1 MAWAAVA
8 LPLRLPSLPFQH
20 PLQGQLRRKGAS
32 SGPAESTGK
41 WPTEAQRPVVAEARG
56 ALTVTRGGTRAL
68 AALRGLTPVWAG
80 AEGLGAT
87 SLRHSRHIKQKYK
100 DVIPSESQSDEVIVK
115 QPLKQG
121 SFSLLGKSEKTED
134 YLEESIVQQHVVISE
149 PAPLKQKRKS
159 GEKQEQH
166 APSHLRVRKHRLL
179 SYDRTEPQDDNVI
192 NHIIRLRDKLDWKTS
207 LLPHDLKCKAPKPA
221 FPKHTL
227 KKPLKDDGE
236 YVYAIPRYN
245 IHGFFNEYDL
255 QVVSAY
261 TAKNCKEF
269 WIITASFV
277 SKVIKT
283 GGDTEELDLI
293 PTTQWLLERQQYY
306 LLQKFKIF
314 YNFRINKAFVTWKL
328 NVRRIKTEKSR
339 SFLYSRLFMADELFQ
354 ACLLYIKSLCEDA
367 LSCKVGDKDHARAV
381 SLVKLDSSR
390 TYTLDEFCEEQLQQA
405 SQALR
410 QLEDIRTE
418 AISKIKSTILKVAE
432 KKDVKE
438 YFESKPSKI
447 DTTHFKLPQY
457 RCLLETN
464 SKFLKLVDY
473 IFQELIRQ
481 LMNSAITLLLELF
494 IGSARMPISVEKRNE
509 NILKTLKNTLFKN
522 EVMANYLEEFF
533 DSNLYILAAEK
544 SELKPDTAVNEI
556 LNSGKVEMD
565 LRKTYA
571 PVFEVNLC
579 LRISAAINSLE
590 PLEEDAQKCDNAE
603 EPVTHDEEEMSELKG
618 SCIKHSSSEDLLESN
633 KSGTL
638 GCNLKN
644 IPSDIETMSEDENK
658 HAEDESSHFRANLFI
673 DPNRLDFSTK
683 FQNMVAQIESYITT
697 ITPLHQDP
705 RLSAFLDLVS
715 AVDLPNETRSVIKYK
730 KKTQWPDYHI
740 LFEMDSDYQ
749 NKIVSLLTIIG
760 NSMSITNVYS
770 CKFLKYCSMIEQA
783 QVTSMKIPSIED
795 LTSREFKNI
804 LHKFRNYFKHI
815 VTMPIEKR
823 IGIFTV
829 LSLDYQLK
837 CLPYVNNIIQMS
849 HSLVRSEVVEKS
861 ANLLEAIESSLQQVE
876 CDLVKIEEFVNYF
889 NFMDT
894 VSSKITKLDKEY
906 STISHLHSIV
916 RNFQI
921 DISEEQIAIHKL
933 ILMKFS
939 QLKASVK
946 LNLKNKQATL
956 NRFRDNLETF
966 VTGLRVDVSNL
977 KFKIRTPILLSAST
991 GVSRAKEMIRSL
1003 SEEAASLANKAKT
1016 YSNYQDQ
1023 FDDSQSHMHSINMEE
1038 ITQLLLSEISDI
1050 DCDLMLRKLLW
1061 EVQEEWGSLFWEWR
1075 SCSLQS
1081 IDVDLVQRN
1090 VSKWLHM
1097 IIVLEKGLPKND
1109 MVTNLKHLVTDF
1121 KQELPIISALG
1132 NPCLRPR
1139 HWEALQEIIGKSMF
1153 LDKNL
1158 SVESLLALKMFQYEN
1173 AINEIST
1180 SATNEAA
1187 LEKMLFKIID
1197 LWNTTPLHLV
1207 FHHTDFHSILIIA
1220 SVDDIIT
1227 QLEDSQVIL
1236 ATIKGS
1242 SYIGPIRDLVN
1253 EWDQNLRIFS
1263 QTLEEWILCQRNW
1276 LYLEP
1281 IFYCIEIKRQL
1292 PSESKLFSQVISM
1305 WKEIM
1310 SRVQNKLDVLPITI
1324 SSGVIETLQN
1334 CNTILEHIKKSLED
1348 YLEIKRMI
1356 FPRFY
1361 FLSNTELL
1369 EVLANSKNPE
1379 SVQPY
1384 LVKCFE
1390 NIKQV
1395 LIWKE
1400 EVGPPA
1406 VKMLIS
1412 AEGEGVLLS
1421 KKIRVRTAVEQW
1433 LINVEKSMF
1442 DVIKKLIAKGME
1454 DWDNQTFSQWIM
1466 MHPGQVVL
1474 TVSQIMFHN
1483 DCVNSFTGSHSR
1495 KELEEVH
1502 AGVVYC
1508 LGEVSKLVVQTTNNA
1523 RTKTVL
1529 GGLLTLYV
1537 YSRDI
1542 VTDLLLKNIFSAEDF
1557 EWTRHLQYKWNE
1569 KQKLCYVSQ
1578 GHASFS
1584 YGYEYLGCAPRLVI
1598 TPLTDRCWLTLM
1610 GALCLNLGGCT
1621 AGPAGVG
1628 KTETVKGL
1636 AKALG
1641 KHCVVF
1647 NCFEDLD
1654 YKIMGKFFFGLVQSG
1669 AWCCFDEFNRI
1680 DTEVLSV
1687 IASQILTIKVAKD
1700 SYSVRFVLD
1709 GREMRINMSCA
1720 LFITMNPGY
1729 GGRVELPGN
1738 LKSLFRP
1745 VAMMVPHHKMITE
1758 VILFSF
1764 GFKSAKLLSGK
1775 LVNLYELANK
1785 QLSQQDHYDFGMR
1798 SLKTVL
1804 IMAEKKKQEFKCD
1817 RSDSL
1822 SNAEETQIIIESIR
1836 EASLSKFLPADVPLF
1851 EKTIEDIFPGVTVS
1865 KVNQVVLEKVIH
1877 IATEQLGLQHCP
1889 SQKEKIIQFHN
1900 QLQACVGVMLVGP
1913 TGGGKTTVRRILE
1926 KALILLPIADSLSVH
1941 DRRSISK
1948 IPGKK
1953 GKIDVCILNPKCVT
1967 VNELYGQLNPN
1978 TMEWT
1983 DGLLSAAVRNY
1994 VSLNATEHSVK
2005 DNDFGLKS
2013 RLSDISNV
2021 FQVGSSSTIDMDN
2034 VCMKDVEKDFKTAES
2049 HDFDWQWIIL
2059 DGPVDTFW
2067 VENLN
2072 TVLDDTRTLCLANSE
2087 RIALTNRIRVIFEV
2101 DSISQS
2107 SPAVVSR
2114 CAMVYMD
2121 PVDLGWKPYIK
2132 SWLLKTSKFL
2142 SQSGINCLEFLINT
2156 SVTEG
2161 LTFLKK
2167 NKKFQS
2173 YPVQDLTAVVTLCR
2187 ILDAFF
2193 EFMSTRGGFGKSD
2206 APNDSST
2213 KETKFVNLNFKDP
2226 ERPRFKGE
2234 GLWYLEKYP
2243 DKLPIM
2249 LQKLFVFAFTWAFG
2263 GTLKRDDEHED
2274 DILVFTGFEP
2284 DSPAEVTYNFDNL
2297 VRELFENYTETG
2309 ISLPAGERSVFG
2321 YFVDIQQCDFVPWS
2335 ELVPT
2340 VQTLIQKGTSFLTDL
2355 QRAGNNIMKM
2365 MEYGEYINFTAT
2377 RDTTCLSF
2385 LISLLLKNSCPVLLT
2400 GDSGVG
2406 KTATIN
2412 QLLENLEG
2420 PGALDVKY
2428 GSILGEVLLHNEIK
2442 KSSSLRQNISILI
2455 SETSKAATETLG
2467 VGTDEHALK
2476 SNNKGIITSTVN
2488 LSTNMTA
2495 AKAKELILKKLV
2507 RKTKDTLGAPKN
2519 NRIVLFIDDMNM
2531 PIPDTY
2537 GAQPPLELI
2546 RQLLDMGGIYDTG
2559 KNTWKNIQDV
2569 SIIASSASSVSG
2581 NNISPRLLKHFSI
2594 LVLPHPPQSA
2604 FCTIFQAHLGMY
2616 FSLHNFI
2623 ADVQR
2628 CRDQITSC
2636 SLAMYY
2642 QVCKNLLPSP
2652 TKCHYMFNPRDMFK
2666 LLLGMMQ
2673 ADKTVINSKEMVA
2686 QLFTHEASRVFHDR
2700 LMEPTE
2706 KSLFYQV
2713 LSKEIQNHFQ
2723 IQWLPEDLMN
2733 DSSVFVDFLDLHKPH
2748 RKKLYQKTN
2757 DFNKLVNILNEFQMK
2772 LGSTSLEMSHS
2783 IVFFK
2788 EAIEHITRATRVLR
2802 QPGIHMLLIGM
2813 DGCGKETCA
2822 TLACYV
2828 AEHKLYRVPVS
2839 HSYSYIEFKELFK
2852 KVFIQA
2858 GLEGNPTVVMVANLN
2873 PEQESFLVD
2882 LNYIINS
2889 GKIPNLFENEE
2900 LDSIVMRL
2908 RAFAEQYSYADDRNF
2923 LLKFFQKRVFKYLHI
2938 FLIMSPS
2945 GPNFRQ
2951 NCRVYP
2957 SMIGSC
2963 TIDWYE
2969 KWPEEA
2975 LLIIANSYLKE
2986 KVNLKNRK
2994 NLKGNF
3000 APTCVQIYKSI
3011 KDLSTKYFAET
3022 GRQYYITP
3030 SSYLQF
3036 METFAYMLRSREE
3049 EMQMKRNHF
3058 YMGLSKILEAT
3069 ALVTDM
3075 QEELLIL
3082 GPQIE
3087 QKTKEIEALMEKLQK
3102 ESQVVEKVQM
3112 LVKQDEEI
3120 MAEEVKI
3127 VEDYAQKAS
3136 AELKSVLP
3144 AVDKAIIALNAL
3156 DKADV
3161 SELRV
3166 YARPPI
3172 LVLTVMNA
3180 VCILLQKKPSW
3191 AMAKLLLSET
3201 GFLKKLINLDK
3212 DRIPDKVFVKLKKII
3227 SLPDFNPN
3235 KVALVSVACCS
3246 MCQWVIALH
3255 NYHEVQKMV
3264 GPKQLQVA
3272 EAQNVLKI
3280 ARQRLAEKQRGLHL
3294 VEEHLQFLHASYKD
3308 IVGEKQL
3315 LANRKKLATKRL
3327 QCASILLTVLGA
3339 EKTRWQET
3347 IHQIDRKLEGIFG
3360 DILLSVACIVYSGV
3374 LTPEFRQPIVNAWE
3388 DFCTEN
3394 NIALSS
3400 KFSLID
3406 VMAQKNE
3413 IRRWHNQGLPLGQH
3427 STENAILMKSSQQWP
3442 LLIDPHK
3449 QAYHWIRQMEGP
3461 RLQELSL
3468 EDSSYPQKLEIAMKR
3483 GESVLLQNLP
3493 ETFPPGLRA
3502 VLKKDI
3508 YQKRGK
3514 YFIRINDAET
3524 EYNLHFRLYLCTE
3537 VDNPHFL
3544 PSVYNFVT
3552 MVNFTVTF
3560 QGLQDQLL
3568 STVVSHEVPHLENQR
3583 AHLLESISRDAVTL
3597 EELEDKTLNLLQ
3609 NAQGCVLDDEEIVE
3623 TLRKSKIT
3631 SNEISKRIKATE
3643 KAEREIQATR
3653 KRYLPIATR
3662 GALLYFVVTSLTQIN
3677 YMYQF
3682 SLDWFRQVFVLST
3695 VSKNKEQEHN
3705 LEKDAISPE
3714 TVQDVTNNSEEPKL
3728 ESEKNPLDKHVKNAI
3743 DQLTRNVF
3751 KVVSAALFNQHK
3763 LCFSFRLCTAIMR
3776 DNSDGNLVEDDIG
3789 FLPEEEWNIFLYSG
3803 ILINIKSMLTSPVFS
3818 SMFEIHA
3825 KQHLQWLPDLRW
3837 KQCKYVSSQLEP
3849 FSLLC
3854 KSLLSN
3860 VPQWDAF
3867 KNSKSVYS
3875 LMSTPFSPESA
3886 SLEGSKTSPE
3896 EAELLN
3902 ENEEL
3907 RTPINFPWE
3916 RLTQFQRLI
3925 LIKILRPEHLK
3936 NSVRSFIIEKMGSE
3950 YIHRTAVNLKE
3961 SYKESTANTPLVL
3974 IHAQGIDV
3982 TNSLL
3987 RFAQELQGTT
3997 QHVNMISLG
4006 RGQAIKAEDLIVKAL
4021 AGKQQWVFLQNCHL
4035 ASSFM
4040 PKLCA
4045 TVDSFNRPDV
4055 TLDPDFRLWLSSKS
4069 YSSFPIPILQKG
4081 IKIAVET
4088 PQGLKNN
4095 LLQRFG
4101 YGGSGEVT
4109 EEIFE
4114 NIDCGPWWKK
4124 LIFSLCFFNAV
4135 INERKAYGTLGW
4147 NIAYRFSSSDLEVSI
4162 KVLESVLSSKSEI
4175 PWQALRYLIGEVTY
4189 GGRVT
4194 DEWDKRCL
4202 NTLLYKF
4209 CNPEVLK
4216 DDFSFSG
4223 DEMCQP
4229 VPSSA
4234 SIKDCIHII
4243 QSLPDDDSPEV
4254 LGIHPE
4260 ATRTCN
4266 ETEAQK
4272 FIESLIT
4279 LQPKATVSLLTHP
4292 TQSSDI
4298 LVMEILSDI
4307 MKQVPL
4313 VVEKEELTESGSQC
4327 TFKCMMSS
4335 NMWERLYNS
4344 IEGYDPLIHCVL
4356 VAFLNKE
4363 IERFNKLLRVIHT
4376 SLNDLQLAIKGENI
4390 LTQEL
4395 EETYDSFLNARVP
4408 MLWQK
4413 HAYRSCKPLSS
4424 WVSDLIQ
4431 RVNFFNTWAKV
4442 TYTAIYHRYMQ
4453 FITIKHSL
4461 ATSGQK
4467 NQKPPDLETTST
4479 TGFPARYWLPA
4490 FFFPQAFLTAVLLDY
4505 SRSHG
4510 ISVDTLTFTHQVVPG
4525 HADVEEDV
4533 PKFLEKKLTMVKKAF
4548 KGSSSSGSG
4557 VYIFGLFLEG
4567 ARWDHEQQGLADS
4580 LPRDICCDFPD
4591 IYFLPTEIST
4601 EIPSSSNQTNSEL
4614 NTFECPVYQTP
4625 QRSSI
4630 LTTTGLST
4638 NFLTSVYLPTKKP
4651 PSHWISRQVALLC
4664 EKNE

>member
-1 MAWAAVA
+1 
-8 LPLRLPSLPFQH
+8 
-20 PLQGQLRRKGAS
+20 
-32 SGPAESTGK
+32 
-41 WPTEAQRPVVAEARG
+41 
-56 ALTVTRGGTRAL
+56 
-68 AALRGLTPVWAG
+68 
-80 AEGLGAT
+80 
-87 SLRHSRHIKQKYK
+87 
-100 DVIPSESQSDEVIVK
+100 
-115 QPLKQG
+115 
-121 SFSLLGKSEKTED
+121 

-207 LLPHDLKCKAPKPA
+207 LFFLNFLKIANA
-221 FPKHTL
+221 THT
-227 KKPLKDDGE
+227 
-236 YVYAIPRYN
+236 
-245 IHGFFNEYDL
+245 F
-255 QVVSAY
+255 
-261 TAKNCKEF
+261 C
-269 WIITASFV
+269 
-277 SKVIKT
+277 VIKT
-283 GGDTEELDLI
+283 GGDTEEVDLI

-367 LSCKVGDKDHARAV
+367 LSCKVGDKDHAHAV

-603 EPVTHDEEEMSELKG
+603 EPVTHDEEEI
-618 SCIKHSSSEDLLESN
+618 CIKHSSSEDLLESN

-644 IPSDIETMSEDENK
+644 IPSGK
-658 HAEDESSHFRANLFI
+658 AERLNNEMREKFYSHFRANLFI

-1700 SYSVRFVLD
+1700 SYSVRFILD
-1709 GREMRINMSCA
+1709 GREMRINMSC
-1720 LFITMNPGY
+1720 
-1729 GGRVELPGN
+1729 
-1738 LKSLFRP
+1738 
-1745 VAMMVPHHKMITE
+1745 
-1758 VILFSF
+1758 
-1764 GFKSAKLLSGK
+1764 
-1775 LVNLYELANK
+1775 
-1785 QLSQQDHYDFGMR
+1785 DHYDFGMR

-2226 ERPRFKGE
+2226 ERLRFKGE

-2340 VQTLIQKGTSFLTDL
+2340 VQTLIQKGKNNHNNNTYNLGMLLGFCSSALLGMF
-2355 QRAGNNIMKM
+2355 RAVW
-2365 MEYGEYINFTAT
+2365 
-2377 RDTTCLSF
+2377 S
-2385 LISLLLKNSCPVLLT
+2385 S

-2442 KSSSLRQNISILI
+2442 KSSLRQNII
-2455 SETSKAATETLG
+2455 
-2467 VGTDEHALK
+2467 GTDEHALK
-2476 SNNKGIITSTVN
+2476 SNDKGIITSTVN

-2604 FCTIFQAHLGMY
+2604 FCTIFQ
-2616 FSLHNFI
+2616 
-2623 ADVQR
+2623 
-2628 CRDQITSC
+2628 
-2636 SLAMYY
+2636 
-2642 QVCKNLLPSP
+2642 
-2652 TKCHYMFNPRDMFK
+2652 

-2994 NLKGNF
+2994 VRNF

-3212 DRIPDKVFVKLKKII
+3212 DRIPDKVFVKLKKIV

-3483 GESVLLQNLP
+3483 GESVLLQ
-3493 ETFPPGLRA
+3493 FPA
-3502 VLKKDI
+3502 SIAFFLKKDI

-3886 SLEGSKTSPE
+3886 SLEGT
-3896 EAELLN
+3896 ELLN

-4147 NIAYRFSSSDLEVSI
+4147 NIAYRFSSSDLEVSDCTTRPCSVCLKEKATI
-4162 KVLESVLSSKSEI
+4162 ESYVRARGIASWL
-4175 PWQALRYLIGEVTY
+4175 
-4189 GGRVT
+4189 
-4194 DEWDKRCL
+4194 RCL
-4202 NTLLYKF
+4202 PAK
-4209 CNPEVLK
+4209 PK
-4216 DDFSFSG
+4216 DLGSIPQD
-4223 DEMCQP
+4223 P
-4229 VPSSA
+4229 LPSSA

-4279 LQPKATVSLLTHP
+4279 LQPKATSESLHIKPLF
-4292 TQSSDI
+4292 I
-4298 LVMEILSDI
+4298 LYEINTL
-4307 MKQVPL
+4307 PL
-4313 VVEKEELTESGSQC
+4313 
-4327 TFKCMMSS
+4327 FF
-4335 NMWERLYNS
+4335 NP
-4344 IEGYDPLIHCVL
+4344 GYDPLIHCVL

-4548 KGSSSSGSG
+4548 KGSSSSGTG